1 MTSKTRSDCMGK
13 MRFTVA
19 RRRVNEYKFC
29 LSRWVV
35 HGFEAEGNRSKLLSA
50 ESFCHVSPFLVL
62 VCDIENSMQRVV
74 NDRGVWESVVTCVL
88 PLILKRGMNFLKKL
102 RCR

>member
-1 MTSKTRSDCMGK
+1 MGK
-13 MRFTVA
+13 MRLTVA

-35 HGFEAEGNRSKLLSA
+35 HGCEAEGNNFELLGA
-50 ESFCHVSPFLVL
+50 ETLCHVSPFLVL
-62 VCDIENSMQRVV
+62 VCDIENAMQRVV
-74 NDRGVWESVVTCVL
+74 NDRGGVWESVVTCVL